1 MKGVKV
7 GYWIATGLLSALMLG
22 SAGAYLFKTADVGEV
37 FLELGFPVFIVVPLA
52 IAKILG
58 VLAITLRRS
67 SILAEWAYAG
77 FFFDFLLALG
87 AHLNA
92 GDLEI
97 QAVILAFVALGA
109 SYWLRGRLNQA

>member
-1 MKGVKV
+1 MKSVKI
-7 GYWIATGLLSALMLG
+7 GYWIATGLLSALMLA
-22 SAGAYLFKTADVGEV
+22 SAGAYLFRSGEVGEV
-37 FLELGFPVFIVVPLA
+37 FIELGFPVFIVVPLA

-92 GDLEI
+92 GDREI
-97 QAVILAFVALGA
+97 QAVIIALVLLGV
-109 SYWLRGRLNQA
+109 SYWLRGRLNRA